1 MLLQRPSRIFCHQL
15 AMAEPYL
22 LRSLDPNFSIFEKK
36 DGFNSFYGISSYTK
50 KHRRILEQK
59 KEQLRYAVV
68 TGSKNSLKIGS

>member
-50 KHRRILEQK
+50 KHRIE
-59 KEQLRYAVV
+59 ESS
-68 TGSKNSLKIGS
+68 SKRKSNFVMLW